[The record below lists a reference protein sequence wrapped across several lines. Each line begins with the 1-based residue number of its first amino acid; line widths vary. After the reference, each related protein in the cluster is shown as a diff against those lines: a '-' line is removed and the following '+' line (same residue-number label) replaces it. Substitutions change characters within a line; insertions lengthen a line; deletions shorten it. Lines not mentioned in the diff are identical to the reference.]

1 MMMVVMI
8 KVLTKPWLTFNVYD
22 TTWSPS
28 QRQGCRLPR
37 SRGWAFLTEPSI
49 PLKDLQGC
57 AKSKWG
63 KTENVTS
70 STASWQVLLVQG
82 ERLLGADL
90 TSIEPPLL
98 APWVVQSSHC
108 CLDEELLWREN
119 VWSCCRDHQ
128 LTAFPATSTLPWPP
142 LPFHIGG
149 GPPIGNINHCCACCL
164 LWEQLK
170 ISKLVQLKALTCS
183 GLADSAV
190 VEIRLKPGQSSHDLH
205 RPKCTYVH
213 CTYMHKNTNDD
224 MSL

>member
-1 MMMVVMI
+1 MWLHPQPADRCYLFRVSDYLE
-8 KVLTKPWLTFNVYD
+8 LTWH
-22 TTWSPS
+22 
-28 QRQGCRLPR
+28 Q
-37 SRGWAFLTEPSI
+37 
-49 PLKDLQGC
+49 
-57 AKSKWG
+57 
-63 KTENVTS
+63 
-70 STASWQVLLVQG
+70 
-82 ERLLGADL
+82 
-90 TSIEPPLL
+90 PPLL

-128 LTAFPATSTLPWPP
+128 LTAFPASSTLPWPP

-205 RPKCTYVH
+205 RPKCTYVQK
-213 CTYMHKNTNDD
+213 HKRWHLLLIEALPKRN
-224 MSL
+224 